1 MGTSCETCAVLS
13 PPYSCGLSVPFTLYI
28 PTVPPTLPL
37 TLFIW
42 PTLPICAAAAELS
55 VLAGMRTQRRVVVA
69 TMAGGAAASTPV
81 YRYLWGSFIVR
92 VGEWRG
98 EGGRGG
104 EAGEG
109 RGGEGRQGRGSLG
122 TGLLIRLSNL
132 QNRRR

>member
-1 MGTSCETCAVLS
+1 M
-13 PPYSCGLSVPFTLYI
+13 
-28 PTVPPTLPL
+28 
-37 TLFIW
+37 
-42 PTLPICAAAAELS
+42 
-55 VLAGMRTQRRVVVA
+55 LAGMRTQRRVVVA

-109 RGGEGRQGRGSLG
+109 RGGEAGE
-122 TGLLIRLSNL
+122 GLPWNGPAYSA
-132 QNRRR
+132 Q